1 MDAKTIIRDAVAHV
15 SALRHEALSQPGLAQ
30 AVADIKHLQAR
41 RFSAT
46 YADLLQSAH
55 YKQAAHFFLDEL
67 YSDKDYSERDAQ
79 FARIAGALERVFPE
93 AVVHT
98 AVALAQL
105 HRLTEELDL
114 AMARH
119 WLQAPQQGESARYMG
134 AWRAVGRRDDRRCQ
148 LQTTLE
154 VGQELER
161 LTRKPG
167 LRMMLRMMR
176 RAASLA
182 GLGSLQKF
190 LETGFDTFAEM
201 GAQAGGTAY
210 FLSLVELRESALMD
224 QLFDAPAP
232 ACEAELVL
240 LLRCA

>member
-1 MDAKTIIRDAVAHV
+1 MDAKTIIRDAVAQV
-15 SALRHEALSQPGLAQ
+15 STLRHEAQNQPGLAQ

-41 RFSAT
+41 RFSGT

-55 YKQAAHFFLDEL
+55 YKSAATFFLDEL
-67 YSDKDYSERDAQ
+67 YSDKDFTERDAQ

-93 AVVHT
+93 PVVHT

-119 WLQAPQQGESARYMG
+119 WLKAPPASEAFRYIA
-134 AWRAVGRRDDRRCQ
+134 AWRAVGRGDDRRRQ
-148 LQTTLE
+148 LHTTLE
-154 VGQELER
+154 VGQELDR

-176 RAASLA
+176 GAANLA

-190 LETGFDTFAEM
+190 LETGFDTFAAM
-201 GAQAGGTAY
+201 GAKAGGTAY
-210 FLSLVELRESALMD
+210 FLSLVDERESLLINR
-224 QLFDAPAP
+224 LFDAPVA
-232 ACEAELVL
+232 AFETDMTHLLGLV
-240 LLRCA
+240 